1 MKFLSI
7 GLAFATAFAAA
18 AAPVNEGE
26 SRKLLERETE
36 LLSARLLSADGGRRW
51 SAAPF
56 PEAESLLFDRMKRD
70 PAAAASCAAA
80 RKDAGEFFRAALAAD
95 YAATQRKLLEPFRE
109 QLTPEEAAALEKAPA
124 GLLEKKFTRLFS
136 AAFTAA
142 RNRLVAA
149 QRTELLEKVYPSEAE
164 LEANDDARL
173 TQLLSAR
180 LTARRRTPLLEE
192 NSAFVREKVV
202 APVIASGRSQQKRQL
217 ELVTK
222 LPVAPELWTIPEI
235 VPALEKQLAAE
246 TGKWREDKVYALFG
260 KTRSAIAERAAR
272 VPLERV
278 IAALPARVAVPD
290 YAALLAREPEKHL
303 EPEPEIS
310 ALCAGARR
318 QAVADTLRELAAP
331 EPVASELLRDP
342 AVEKAAAEAVDARVR
357 PALLA
362 LRRQAVEAQLE
373 SRCPELVAGRWRG
386 EPAVVE
392 AFHAGGGEALP
403 PLPEFA
409 FPDEPLFSETRQAI
423 AEQARKALQRGA
435 AEVAGQFRLV
445 ALEYDGVVAEM
456 RKRSGENRRGWL
468 GRWFGSSEVT
478 LEAIREL
485 YCEKV
490 LELHRKGNPL
500 YPALFDSV
508 RDEIDVRSRAILQQL
523 EKEAQEPREALPEE
537 PPSERV
543 VSCRIEIDAGE
554 ELLQIQ
560 LNGRRF
566 SAMPGPGSEQ
576 KLIDDVVAEFERF
589 REATASAGPVRFEI
603 ELRIGAGPVYYR
615 FVANLREALKSAGG
629 PAGTAVRDDLSR

>member
-217 ELVTK
+217 ELVAK

-260 KTRSAIAERAAR
+260 KTHSAIAERAAR

-303 EPEPEIS
+303 EPEPGIS

-342 AVEKAAAEAVDARVR
+342 AVEKAAAEAVDARVL

-403 PLPEFA
+403 PLPADGKNRACAAGTTGGISRRPRGKPAKRAETLHSQYHLDRLSDDLFLCGQRPDYRAARRLFA
-409 FPDEPLFSETRQAI
+409 AAGLKPGILGNEPGRQ
-423 AEQARKALQRGA
+423 RHCRQRLAAGA
-435 AEVAGQFRLV
+435 
-445 ALEYDGVVAEM
+445 
-456 RKRSGENRRGWL
+456 
-468 GRWFGSSEVT
+468 
-478 LEAIREL
+478 
-485 YCEKV
+485 
-490 LELHRKGNPL
+490 NP
-500 YPALFDSV
+500 PHNGGDN
-508 RDEIDVRSRAILQQL
+508 QL
-523 EKEAQEPREALPEE
+523 RQHLRTNA
-537 PPSERV
+537 
-543 VSCRIEIDAGE
+543 
-554 ELLQIQ
+554 
-560 LNGRRF
+560 
-566 SAMPGPGSEQ
+566 GPGN
-576 KLIDDVVAEFERF
+576 DR
-589 REATASAGPVRFEI
+589 R
-603 ELRIGAGPVYYR
+603 Y
-615 FVANLREALKSAGG
+615 
-629 PAGTAVRDDLSR
+629 

>member
-80 RKDAGEFFRAALAAD
+80 RKDAEAFFRAALAAD

-260 KTRSAIAERAAR
+260 KTHSAIAERAAR

-303 EPEPEIS
+303 EPEPGIS

-342 AVEKAAAEAVDARVR
+342 AVEKAAAEAVAARVR
-357 PALLA
+357 LFSLSGGRPSKRSWRAA
-362 LRRQAVEAQLE
+362 ARNSLRD
-373 SRCPELVAGRWRG
+373 
-386 EPAVVE
+386 
-392 AFHAGGGEALP
+392 GGGENL
-403 PLPEFA
+403 L
-409 FPDEPLFSETRQAI
+409 LSR
-423 AEQARKALQRGA
+423 RSMRG
-435 AEVAGQFRLV
+435 EGRRCRRCRSSHFR
-445 ALEYDGVVAEM
+445 M
-456 RKRSGENRRGWL
+456 NRSSPKPGRPSPSRRG
-468 GRWFGSSEVT
+468 
-478 LEAIREL
+478 
-485 YCEKV
+485 K
-490 LELHRKGNPL
+490 
-500 YPALFDSV
+500 
-508 RDEIDVRSRAILQQL
+508 
-523 EKEAQEPREALPEE
+523 
-537 PPSERV
+537 
-543 VSCRIEIDAGE
+543 
-554 ELLQIQ
+554 
-560 LNGRRF
+560 RF
-566 SAMPGPGSEQ
+566 SAALPRSPDSSVWSHLNMTAWSPRCGS
-576 KLIDDVVAEFERF
+576 
-589 REATASAGPVRFEI
+589 
-603 ELRIGAGPVYYR
+603 
-615 FVANLREALKSAGG
+615 G
-629 PAGTAVRDDLSR
+629 PARTGAAGSDAGSVLPK